1 MLYCIYYVLRMRRS
15 IFVES
20 GQKVKINFKDD
31 FTSGTVDRV
40 LFVSKQAAIYATAK
54 VIVNLSNNS
63 TCEVQ
68 FRYMYL

>member
-1 MLYCIYYVLRMRRS
+1 MVHKWS
-15 IFVES
+15 DVVES
-20 GQKVKINFKDD
+20 GQKVKIKFKDD